1 MTTIGHSLTGLSLAA
16 LTLPVGRSRRWYI
29 IAAAIFVFFANVADF
44 PLPGWGHSAYHVSH
58 SVFVTALL
66 ASLVALLLFWPTF
79 HAKVGVKVIAA
90 WSIAWLS
97 HLPLDSMY
105 AHGQGIAIFWPFS
118 EAHLAMPVPWFETV
132 SLPARTVENLRVF
145 GVETAVFGA
154 ALIASI
160 GLRRAWSRK
169 TS

>member
-1 MTTIGHSLTGLSLAA
+1 MTTVGHSLTGLSIAM
-16 LTLPVGRSRRWYI
+16 LTLPRGQSRRWYI
-29 IAAAIFVFFANVADF
+29 TAAAIFVFFANVADF

-58 SVFVTALL
+58 SIFVTALL
-66 ASLVALLLFWPTF
+66 AALMALFLFWPTF
-79 HAKVGVKVIAA
+79 HAKVGAKVIAA

-118 EAHLAMPVPWFETV
+118 EAHLAMPIPWFETV
-132 SLPARTVENLRVF
+132 TLPARTVDNLRVF
-145 GVETAVFGA
+145 GIETLVFGA
-154 ALIASI
+154 VLAACI
-160 GLRRAWSRK
+160 GLRRTWSRR